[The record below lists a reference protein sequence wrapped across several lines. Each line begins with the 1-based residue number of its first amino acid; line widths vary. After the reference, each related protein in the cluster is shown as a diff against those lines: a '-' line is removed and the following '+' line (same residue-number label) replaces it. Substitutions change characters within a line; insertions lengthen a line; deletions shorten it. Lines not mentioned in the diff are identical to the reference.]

1 MSKKKRKKNHQ
12 AQNQAPIV
20 NNNEPEKVE
29 EAGEVAP
36 AEVTEEPVN
45 GATEETKAEATEV
58 FNEEA
63 KAEEADE
70 EVKTEEATA
79 AEDMPEEKPEEK
91 KATKKKRKND
101 SLIEITKIKVISEET
116 KSEIKKAIDEA
127 LDEEVEDITPLENA
141 PIQNAGKI
149 SLRQVSS
156 AIFGFFVL
164 VFAVFG
170 IISTVSR
177 VTNYVQSLDDDSALV
192 EAFTK
197 LAAPLAATDASVFEN
212 VTAVSEDVLI
222 TAACWDVIFNPSENY
237 TAVDGNYTV
246 SFLDIDNR
254 IAGLF
259 GAGLTY
265 SHKTVGDEELAF
277 EYDEESGMYTI
288 PAYPQ
293 APAYIPKL
301 VEYAQTADGYKLRVE
316 YVLPITELISS
327 DVIADKVMIITL
339 KTSGTEYVI
348 SSLELG
354 ELYTGQEL

>member
-20 NNNEPEKVE
+20 NNEPAKVE

-36 AEVTEEPVN
+36 AEAVEEAVN
-45 GATEETKAEATEV
+45 CATEETKAEATEV

-79 AEDMPEEKPEEK
+79 AENMPEEKPEEK

-116 KSEIKKAIDEA
+116 KSGIKKAIDEA
-127 LDEEVEDITPLENA
+127 LDEEVEDINPLENTA
-141 PIQNAGKI
+141 VQNAGKI

-192 EAFTK
+192 EAFTE

-222 TAACWDVIFNPSENY
+222 TAACWDIIFDPSESY

-254 IAGLF
+254 IARLF

-265 SHKTVGDEELAF
+265 SHKTVGDEELTF

>member
-12 AQNQAPIV
+12 APSQAPIV
-20 NNNEPEKVE
+20 NNEPEKVE
-29 EAGEVAP
+29 ANGEVAP

-45 GATEETKAEATEV
+45 NAPEETKVEETEV
-58 FNEEA
+58 LAEEA
-63 KAEEADE
+63 KAEESPA
-70 EVKTEEATA
+70 EVKAEEAS
-79 AEDMPEEKPEEK
+79 EDKPEDKSEEK
-91 KATKKKRKND
+91 KSPKKKRKSD
-101 SLIEITKIKVISEET
+101 PLIEITKIKVISEET
-116 KSEIKKAIDEA
+116 KSGIKKAIDEA
-127 LDEEVEDITPLENA
+127 LDEEVEDINPLENA
-141 PIQNAGKI
+141 AVQNAGKI

-164 VFAVFG
+164 LFAVFG

-177 VTNYVQSLDDDSALV
+177 ITDYVQSLDDDSALV
-192 EAFTK
+192 KTFTE

-222 TAACWDVIFNPSENY
+222 TAACWDIIFDPSESY

-265 SHKTVGDEELAF
+265 SHKTVGDEELTF

-316 YVLPITELISS
+316 YVLPITELISN